1 MMKIGVEFLMELT
14 LKGVCDVQKIPGARG
29 YFLAFI
35 KCGILIN
42 PCGL

>member
-35 KCGILIN
+35 KCRILIN